1 MIDWCNMKL
10 DTANKVK
17 FHWIKM
23 ESVFWKKNFFSLNYI
38 GGLGSPIHQE
48 REYVPLEL
56 F

>member
-1 MIDWCNMKL
+1 MIDWYNMKL

-17 FHWIKM
+17 FHWTKV
-23 ESVFWKKNFFSLNYI
+23 ETVFWKKKFSLNYI